1 MNVQLCFAYLLF
13 ETINMST
20 PFLFHSFYRST
31 KRGKYFLNKFGESQ
45 KGIIY
50 VYDQP
55 KEYTKFFKGKS
66 KQNLPATL
74 YIKFDFVSP
83 QYGQLNGSLSNLP
96 FTSNQL
102 IQPPY
107 RLSPALTRG
116 HGDLHL
122 NGQLLGGCW
131 WPTHNLRNKMGGKKY
146 PPKCHE
152 KQSEKLFHPTPAKL
166 IIF

>member
-131 WPTHNLRNKMGGKKY
+131 WPIHITCATKWEAKKILQNVMKNKVKSCFT
-146 PPKCHE
+146 PPL
-152 KQSEKLFHPTPAKL
+152 QN
-166 IIF
+166 